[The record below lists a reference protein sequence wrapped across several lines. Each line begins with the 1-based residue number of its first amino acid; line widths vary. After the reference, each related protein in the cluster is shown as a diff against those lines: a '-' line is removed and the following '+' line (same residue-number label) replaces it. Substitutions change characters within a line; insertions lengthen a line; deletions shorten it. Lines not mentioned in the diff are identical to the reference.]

1 MKMIRLLRDQ
11 SGAGAAEFA
20 MVLPLLMIL
29 TLGAIDAGRYLFELN
44 QLKKASQYGSRFA
57 TVTNPVEGG
66 IVTASY
72 VDKTFGGVTIKQG
85 DRIPANAFTTIT
97 CDDQGCDT
105 GGKLPADID
114 GNPAPSYNNAAFRA
128 IVDRMKLMYAPIDY
142 DDVEV
147 RYDPSGLGFAGDPN
161 GADVAPIVTVAIKAG
176 ALEYRPITAFLLAS
190 IAFPS
195 VATSLTLED
204 ASSHTTAGSQSN

>member
-1 MKMIRLLRDQ
+1 MSIRALLRDR
-11 SGAGAAEFA
+11 SGGSAAEFA
-20 MVLPLLMIL
+20 LALPLLMIL
-29 TLGAIDAGRYLFELN
+29 TLGTIDAGRYFFELN

-72 VDKTFGGVTIKQG
+72 VDKTFGGVTIQQG

-97 CDDQGCDT
+97 CDDMGCDT
-105 GGKLPADID
+105 GAKLPSDID
-114 GNPAPSYNNAAFRA
+114 GNPAPAYDNAAFRA
-128 IVDRMKLMYAPIDY
+128 IVDRMKLMYEPIDY
-142 DDVEV
+142 ADVEV

-161 GADVAPIVTVAIKAG
+161 GADVAPIVTVAIKDN

-190 IAFPS
+190 ISFPS
-195 VATSLTLED
+195 VATSLTVED